1 MSEYNNFLKHFN
13 RLKNS
18 AAGTSDREDI
28 IPVNNTGTDTPARM
42 GFDDFS
48 EKIAEE
54 KQAGE
59 LMFTESLTSEGDAP
73 DNNIGSP
80 ADNGKNTERETENS
94 FSEDTGE
101 DISDNIP
108 NTRFIKTNSTPF
120 ISVNAETDELV
131 PTAVEKYTD
140 RLNPRQPE
148 KRKKTGYTGKINTYD
163 ANHSPMAG
171 APKFITVTEEIK
183 KEARENTSLKQTPEK
198 TAASQTKIIPKVI
211 EKKENEIGEPK
222 VILEKLPE
230 ESVSDKTKII
240 NKKGSLLREIA
251 KTSGSLTQEDIDQLT
266 MDGFAGEDTDAL
278 ETELLEKELS
288 EVREK
293 RVNDFNFW
301 SEEKAPTGESEDK
314 SISSSDDKALPGFL
328 SFFHEKFGH
337 LDTDFVPVGDE
348 EFTDPTKRKAIFSR
362 LISIRK
368 GLIIKTAV
376 TALLGIVLLLINII
390 TSLSAA
396 MNSGFFSVLGSSSV
410 AYNTINI
417 FGLVITAILMADDLK
432 KGLFSI
438 LKLRPKTDSVLLAVF
453 AGALIQNIASYF
465 TLAKTESD
473 FHLLTSAAI
482 LMCVPVL
489 ISKIFYCDS
498 TRHAFKAAAA
508 TSDKSYLRTVS
519 DENIRAS
526 LLKERSETETN
537 VVYTGKTRFISDFLK
552 KCAGGA
558 FSAQSSSKAVA
569 LTMLSGII
577 AFIVAI
583 ITSGSVTYAL
593 GCFTMCMALSFPVS
607 SLVFTG
613 YMLAQENSALS
624 VKSSF
629 ISSFSDAHSFCNIDD
644 IVLTGSDI
652 FSAEITDVTCS
663 KNVARKQAEF
673 CAAVLTSCNDG
684 ILKKAFAPLG
694 EGLEDRFPEAEGFKY
709 EDKLGLSAW
718 ISDCKVLLGTKDY
731 LVNHNVQL
739 PDENS
744 VPFMLGEN
752 IKPLFL
758 AIEGHFAAVFSVK
771 YTCNAL
777 AARSLAELTSNG
789 ANILIGIRDPN
800 ITEEFAEKLLSLPEN
815 SLRIIKNDVYES
827 FSAQTNTVT
836 DSENTGIVFT
846 DSFDSFCRTMAGAIR
861 LEKIKKVSKT
871 LCEAGSL
878 AGAVFAL
885 ILTFTSAAGTINS
898 WIAVILQMLWI
909 MAGFIITPMIVN
921 VPLKAQNDFAKNIVS
936 GVKAAASAER
946 KPRQSERRAPSAKSL
961 DEDIAGIFTDGEE
974 KTEASE
980 NTDAPVKKAEKQPT
994 KVAEKKIV
1002 APPVFSEHSKPQ
1014 FRDPAEQLIMEGAPY
1029 TKPPEVIDFNKI
1041 TGNEEYT
1048 SDEPEKQTVSD
1059 DLLDSYAQ
1067 QTPSER
1073 TRKKSSPAPRS
1084 KKQGILSKLVSS
1096 AQDYS
1101 DEESIF
1107 EDAPARSPRK
1117 KSIASFIDEKIPAP
1131 PRFEKEKKKEK
1142 DPLDEKFVPPETDI
1156 ASTVYKDDYF
1166 ASFDTDEDDKTFSD
1180 IRKKRRQ
1187 EEEDSDF
1194 WSSF

>member
-13 RLKNS
+13 RLKNGGKD
-18 AAGTSDREDI
+18 ASDREDI
-28 IPVNNTGTDTPARM
+28 IPVNNTDNDTPARI
-42 GFDDFS
+42 GFEDFS
-48 EKIAEE
+48 DKIAGE

-59 LMFTESLTSEGDAP
+59 LLFTESLT
-73 DNNIGSP
+73 DNTGIRKEKDFSQEYEE
-80 ADNGKNTERETENS
+80 TEKETENG
-94 FSEDTGE
+94 FTEDVTE
-101 DISDNIP
+101 DSSDNIP

-120 ISVNAETDELV
+120 ISVNAETEAQV

-140 RLNPRQPE
+140 RLNPRQPV
-148 KRKKTGYTGKINTYD
+148 KKKKTGYTGKINTYD
-163 ANHSPMAG
+163 ANHSPMTG

-183 KEARENTSLKQTPEK
+183 KEARENASLKQTPEK
-198 TAASQTKIIPKVI
+198 TAESQTKIIPTII
-211 EKKENEIGEPK
+211 EKKENDIGEPK

-230 ESVSDKTKII
+230 ESASDKTKLIT
-240 NKKGSLLREIA
+240 KKGSLLREIA

-266 MDGFAGEDTDAL
+266 MDGFAGEEASAA
-278 ETELLEKELS
+278 ETEILEKELS

-301 SEEKAPTGESEDK
+301 SEEKTPTGESEDK
-314 SISSSDDKALPGFL
+314 SISSSDDKTLPGFL
-328 SFFHEKFGH
+328 SFFQDKFGH
-337 LDTDFVPVGDE
+337 LDTAFVPVGDG
-348 EFTDPTKRKAIFSR
+348 EFTDPTKRKEIFSR
-362 LISIRK
+362 LIRIRK
-368 GLIIKTAV
+368 ELIIKTA
-376 TALLGIVLLLINII
+376 AAGIIGIVLLLINII

-396 MNSGFFSVLGSSSV
+396 MNNGFFTVLGSSAV
-410 AYNTINI
+410 AYSTINI
-417 FGLVITAILMADDLK
+417 FGLVIAAILMFDDLK

-438 LKLRPKTDSVLLAVF
+438 LKLRPKTDSVLLFVF
-453 AGALIQNIASYF
+453 AGAFSQNIASYF
-465 TLAKTESD
+465 TLTKTESD
-473 FHLLTSAAI
+473 FHLLSSAAI

-489 ISKIFYCDS
+489 VSKIFYCDS

-519 DENIRAS
+519 DENIRTS

-537 VVYTGKTRFISDFLK
+537 VVYAGKTRFIADFLK

-569 LTMLSGII
+569 LTMLAGII

-583 ITSGSVTYAL
+583 ITSGSMTYAL

-613 YMLAQENSALS
+613 YMLSQENSVLS

-629 ISSFSDAHSFCNIDD
+629 ISSYSDAHSFCSVDD
-644 IVLTGSDI
+644 IVLAGSDI
-652 FSAEITDVTCS
+652 FTAEIKDVTCS
-663 KNVARKQAEF
+663 RSVARKQAEF
-673 CAAVLTSCNDG
+673 CAAVLTSCSDG
-684 ILKKAFAPLG
+684 ILRKAFSPLG
-694 EGLEDRFPEAEGFKY
+694 EGLEDRFPETEGFRY

-731 LVNHNVQL
+731 LINHNVQL

-771 YTCNAL
+771 YSCNPL
-777 AARSLAELTSNG
+777 AAKCLPELTANG
-789 ANILIGIRDPN
+789 ANILIGVRDPN
-800 ITEEFAEKLLSLPEN
+800 LTEEFAEKLLSLPEN

-827 FSAQTNTVT
+827 FTAQTNTVT
-836 DSENTGIVFT
+836 DSENTGIVFS

-861 LEKIKKVSKT
+861 LEKVKKVAKT

-898 WIAVILQMLWI
+898 WITVILQLLWI
-909 MAGFIITPMIVN
+909 MAGFIITPMIIN
-921 VPLKAQNDFAKNIVS
+921 VPLRAQNSFTENLS
-936 GVKAAASAER
+936 SRVKTAATER
-946 KPRQSERRAPSAKSL
+946 KPRSAAGKPRSDSL
-961 DEDIAGIFTDGEE
+961 DDDIRGIFTEE
-974 KTEASE
+974 KEEEKA
-980 NTDAPVKKAEKQPT
+980 APEEKKAPASDKEEKPQT
-994 KVAEKKIV
+994 RVAERKIV
-1002 APPVFSEHSKPQ
+1002 APPVFSEHSKPH
-1014 FRDPAEQLIMEGAPY
+1014 FKDPAEQLIMEGAPY

-1041 TGNEEYT
+1041 TGKEEYT
-1048 SDEPEKQTVSD
+1048 PDEPEKQTVSD

-1067 QTPSER
+1067 QSSGR
-1073 TRKKSSPAPRS
+1073 TRKKSAPAPRS
-1084 KKQGILSKLVSS
+1084 KKQGILSRLVSS
-1096 AQDYS
+1096 ASDYS
-1101 DEESIF
+1101 EEDSIF
-1107 EDAPARSPRK
+1107 EDVPARAPRK
-1117 KSIASFIDEKIPAP
+1117 RTIASFADEKIPAP

-1166 ASFDTDEDDKTFSD
+1166 ASFDTEEDDKTFSD

-1187 EEEDSDF
+1187 EEEDNDF